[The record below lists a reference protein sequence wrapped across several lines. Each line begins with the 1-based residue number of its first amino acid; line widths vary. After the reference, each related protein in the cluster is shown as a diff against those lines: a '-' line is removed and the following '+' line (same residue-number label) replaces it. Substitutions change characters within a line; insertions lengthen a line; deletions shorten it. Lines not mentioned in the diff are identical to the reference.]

1 MCVFFIKLK
10 FKSKEINQKSL
21 SLSMNNTSNSA
32 VEQEITLPEVLMI
45 DVNMRL
51 EDDDELMIMKMV
63 CVTMNLRLFDH
74 DSDGGVIHFDY
85 GDR

>member
-1 MCVFFIKLK
+1 
-10 FKSKEINQKSL
+10 
-21 SLSMNNTSNSA
+21 MNNTSNSA

-51 EDDDELMIMKMV
+51 EDDDELMIMNMV
-63 CVTMNLRLFDH
+63 CITMNLRLFYH

>member
-1 MCVFFIKLK
+1 
-10 FKSKEINQKSL
+10 
-21 SLSMNNTSNSA
+21 
-32 VEQEITLPEVLMI
+32 MI

-63 CVTMNLRLFDH
+63 CITMNLRLFDH

-85 GDR
+85 GDQ